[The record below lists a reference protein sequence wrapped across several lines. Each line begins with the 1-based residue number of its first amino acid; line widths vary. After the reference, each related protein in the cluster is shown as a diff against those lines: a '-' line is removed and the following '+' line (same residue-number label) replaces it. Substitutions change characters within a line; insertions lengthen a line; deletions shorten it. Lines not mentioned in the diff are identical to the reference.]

1 MRSECLKRGL
11 RIAAV
16 LLAIPSLASA
26 IYTPNPAGRWQA
38 HRFFLG
44 GDMQF
49 NASKNMD
56 ANRPRAF
63 DVDNMYGFFVRPGF
77 SVAENV
83 VVYGRLGV
91 QGAEDV
97 HAGFAGGFGVQ
108 GAYVIPALPE
118 LAVGGAFDYV
128 HWAGEFTRGP
138 NINWNEFQ
146 ITPGVSYQP
155 RRFQEFSAY
164 GGVMFDIVD
173 ARRLSEQDLVGLL
186 LGVSYDFTDNFRLEG
201 QARVISEDG
210 LFIGATYIF

>member
-1 MRSECLKRGL
+1 MKTRFLTHGL
-11 RIAAV
+11 CAAA
-16 LLAIPSLASA
+16 LLAALPGLSFGV
-26 IYTPNPAGRWQA
+26 YTPNPAGRWQA
-38 HRFFLG
+38 HRFFIG

-77 SVAENV
+77 SVAENI
-83 VVYGRLGV
+83 VVYARLGV

-108 GAYVIPALPE
+108 GSYEIPALPE
-118 LAVGGAFDYV
+118 LAVGGAFDYM

-138 NINWNEFQ
+138 NIDWNEFQ
-146 ITPGVSYQP
+146 ITPAVSYQP

-173 ARRLSEQDLVGLL
+173 ATRLSEQDLVGLM
-186 LGVSYDFTDNFRLEG
+186 LGVSYDFTDHFRLEG

-210 LFIGATYIF
+210 LYLGATYIF